1 MAKFLKNKQY
11 KRITLSTMATGLML
25 MPHYA
30 FAQSPTQLK
39 PVEGLADTVASFLTG
54 GFART
59 AAIIAVA
66 VIGYR
71 WFSGRMEL
79 GRALTICGGIVLIL
93 GAPAIVTFIQSSV
106 GSS

>member
-11 KRITLSTMATGLML
+11 KRITLSTIATALVL
-25 MPHYA
+25 SPQYA
-30 FAQSPTQLK
+30 YAQLE
-39 PVEGLADTVASFLTG
+39 PVENVAKTVQSFLTG

-93 GAPAIVTFIQSSV
+93 GAPAIVTFIQNSV
-106 GSS
+106 GTSP